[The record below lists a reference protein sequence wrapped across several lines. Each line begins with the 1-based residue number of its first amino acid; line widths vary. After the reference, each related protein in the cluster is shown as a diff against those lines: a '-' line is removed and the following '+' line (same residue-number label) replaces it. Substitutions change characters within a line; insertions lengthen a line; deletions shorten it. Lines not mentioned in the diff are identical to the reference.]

1 MKINLKRVAL
11 SLALIAACGLAF
23 NAGAFAGEEAPAKP
37 AVKTEPA
44 KTEAGKSEETVKTA
58 TETPACSMMKW
69 MFGEVAKTPG
79 AKPECMKSTMTAWF
93 AGGKDVPLAGMRDA
107 LVKDGWTAESTV
119 AFFKAEMA
127 KRAAAGDCSGCDKS
141 KCSDK
146 ADCDKSECCG
156 EDKCEGDCPCKGEA
170 AKPKPADGAPA
181 AAGDAAPAGDAG
193 PSSECGKCCG
203 GCDKS
208 KKKEKAAPVGS

>member
-11 SLALIAACGLAF
+11 SLALIAAVGLAF
-23 NAGAFAGEEAPAKP
+23 NTGAFAGEEAPAKP

-44 KTEAGKSEETVKTA
+44 KTEAVVKTA

-69 MFGEVAKTPG
+69 AFAEIAKTPG

-93 AGGKDVPLAGMRDA
+93 AGGKDVPLAGMRNA
-107 LVKDGWTAESTV
+107 LVKDGWTADTTV

-127 KRAAAGDCSGCDKS
+127 KRSGDCSGCDKS
-141 KCSDK
+141 ECGDK
-146 ADCDKSECCG
+146 ADCEGGDCCG
-156 EDKCEGDCPCKGEA
+156 GCDKDAA

-193 PSSECGKCCG
+193 PSSECGSCCG
-203 GCDKS
+203 GCDKKA